1 VAIIFGFLFFTFVFA
16 FPEINTCP
24 LNESKWYVC
33 MYVVNEK
40 KEKGNNYRKGR
51 SAKGW
56 V

>member
-1 VAIIFGFLFFTFVFA
+1 MKVNGM
-16 FPEINTCP
+16 
-24 LNESKWYVC
+24 YVC

-56 V
+56 VQGCGGENSPKAENTLR